1 MENENNVI
9 RIINDDNIEMEYEV
23 LVAFERIDTGKQ
35 YLIYTDHSKDAD
47 GSTNVFASIYV
58 PESDQKL
65 VSITSEEEW
74 DYVERMLRAAQ
85 EDYLSRH

>member
-1 MENENNVI
+1 MELIKILNENG
-9 RIINDDNIEMEYEV
+9 DEIEFEV
-23 LVAFERIDTGKQ
+23 LLSFERTDTGKH

-85 EDYLSRH
+85 EDYLSRQ